1 MAQGAVKLL
10 VTGEATLSNDDLPL
24 LFILILLS
32 SPLVFL
38 CFSFLVGVGLI
49 ILSSPCFMTYL
60 TFHV

>member
-32 SPLVFL
+32 SPLV
-38 CFSFLVGVGLI
+38 CFYASPSLWVLV
-49 ILSSPCFMTYL
+49 
-60 TFHV
+60 